1 MYTKIANKTEM
12 DEKNRKLESKHFQI
26 GESKAAE
33 ITPQYRIVKIDPQS
47 ALIGQTAIRN
57 YRKIGSLHFAIE
69 KKLQFFFFDNV
80 SDHCGSET
88 TYLQKI
94 YVCVYLTARKCA
106 QGRCQWVRVNITRW
120 PIVNKQ
126 NIDICINKK

>member
-12 DEKNRKLESKHFQI
+12 DEKDRKLESKHFQI

-69 KKLQFFFFDNV
+69 KKLQFFFLTMLAIIVDQRQL
-80 SDHCGSET
+80 
-88 TYLQKI
+88 TYRR
-94 YVCVYLTARKCA
+94 YMCVC
-106 QGRCQWVRVNITRW
+106 I
-120 PIVNKQ
+120 
-126 NIDICINKK
+126 